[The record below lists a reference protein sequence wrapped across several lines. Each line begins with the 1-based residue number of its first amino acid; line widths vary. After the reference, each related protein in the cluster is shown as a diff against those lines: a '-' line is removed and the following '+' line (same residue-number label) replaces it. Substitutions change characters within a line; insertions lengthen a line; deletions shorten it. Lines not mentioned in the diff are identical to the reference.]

1 MKWVRRRGMS
11 AIAGLGAGLALL
23 LAGCGA
29 PHYTYVANTTSNT
42 YFKVPYGWQP
52 IKSTA
57 LIKAITGGS
66 SSSDGAWTVGY
77 DASRV
82 PSAQHV
88 LGTVTTSPF
97 VYASVGQLNQSTQDL
112 LSYNVLKDFFLP
124 VTSTAR
130 TTASQDGFPLTDF
143 KLLASANLAPG
154 QGVHGVSETYDYTFP
169 GGRVVTFDQIALTN
183 STDTEVYLLLV
194 HCTATCFS
202 QNKTQIST
210 VMNSFT
216 VRSS

>member
-1 MKWVRRRGMS
+1 MNWVRRRGLS

-23 LAGCGA
+23 LSGCGA
-29 PHYTYVANTTSNT
+29 PHYTYVANTPTST
-42 YFKVPYGWQP
+42 YFKVPFSWRQ
-52 IKSTA
+52 ISSTA
-57 LIKAITGGS
+57 LIKAITGG

-77 DASRV
+77 DASRA

-88 LGTVTTSPF
+88 LGTVTDQPF
-97 VYASVGQLNQSTQDL
+97 VYASVGQLNQTTTDM

-130 TTASQDGFPLTDF
+130 TNATQQGFPLTGF

-183 STDTEVYLLLV
+183 ATDTKVYLLLV

>member
-29 PHYTYVANTTSNT
+29 PHYTYVANTAAST
-42 YFKVPYGWQP
+42 YFKVPFGWQQ
-52 IKSTA
+52 ISSTA
-57 LIKAITGGS
+57 LIKAITGGK
-66 SSSDGAWTVGY
+66 SSDGAWTVGY
-77 DASRV
+77 DASRA

-88 LGTVTTSPF
+88 LGIVPSAPF
-97 VYASVGQLNQSTQDL
+97 VYASVGQLNPSTQDL
-112 LSYNVLKDFFLP
+112 LSYNTLKDFFLP

-130 TTASQDGFPLTDF
+130 STATKDGFPLTGF
-143 KLLASANLAPG
+143 KLLASSNLASG
-154 QGVHGVSETYDYTFP
+154 QGVHGVAETYDYTFP
-169 GGRVVTFDQIALTN
+169 GGHVVTFDQIALTN
-183 STDTEVYLLLV
+183 ATDTEVYLLLV
-194 HCTATCFS
+194 HCTAACFT
-202 QNKTQIST
+202 QNKAQIGT